1 MKSPQSLEEMIHG
14 GFLWMA
20 AAEVDRR
27 IREDPSLYNL
37 LLGSIY
43 FRQIGEQSSALSLL
57 GRVSDNGCF
66 DVAYNQIQSYCLI
79 GDFTSA
85 LKVVQDFIATSLSLR
100 KEASEAFPPEQ
111 AEYLRDV
118 ESVLGA
124 LAPLSRS
131 AASSIPLGMR
141 LGAYVNL
148 DGNVSMRCP
157 CLYDDRTRSIRTSR
171 AWFDPVASCWVDIN
185 RGLAIREFF
194 QPKHDFRSFIGDM
207 VPLRL
212 SGRPLSNGDLAGVEV
227 VEGVSVYVEVNPHF
241 GHFVTQT
248 ASYANAIPYAE
259 SLVGGKAGT
268 VTVLCG
274 SAMPEWGQ
282 NLLQCGCSAQLEFRQ
297 IDKTKPLIAEQLV
310 VHPQTWVEWHYCH
323 RDHARIFGRIAKNML
338 RGQAKLGDSEKSRKS
353 LVYLSRSRL
362 RDGLR
367 SSVNE
372 EDLEIRLEEMGFAIL
387 HPQLLSLRE
396 ICSVVNSARLIAGS
410 CGSAMHNV
418 LFSAEG
424 PPPVTLN
431 FAHFLP
437 AANFTMIESCCEISS
452 NYYTLSAREASEGGR
467 NLLTFDVNQCVA
479 SAAKALDLL
488 G

>member
-1 MKSPQSLEEMIHG
+1 
-14 GFLWMA
+14 MA

-27 IREDPSLYNL
+27 IRDDPSLYDL

-43 FRQIGEQSSALSLL
+43 FRQIGDQSSALSLL
-57 GRVSDNGCF
+57 GRVSVKGCF
-66 DVAYNQIQSYCLI
+66 DVAYNQIQSYCLV
-79 GDFTSA
+79 GDFSSA
-85 LKVVQDFIATSLSLR
+85 LKVVQDIIAASISPQ
-100 KEASEAFPPEQ
+100 KEGAEVCSPEQ
-111 AEYLRDV
+111 AEYLHDV

-148 DGNVSMRCP
+148 DGNVSMGCP
-157 CLYDDRTRSIRTSR
+157 CLFDDRTRSIRTSR
-171 AWFDPVASCWVDIN
+171 AWFDPVARCWVDIKS
-185 RGLAIREFF
+185 GLAIRELF
-194 QPKHDFRSFIGDM
+194 QPRHDFRGFIGDLAP
-207 VPLRL
+207 VRL
-212 SGRPLSNGDLAGVEV
+212 SGQLLSAGDLAGAEV
-227 VEGVSVYVEVNPHF
+227 VNGVAVYVEVNPHF
-241 GHFVTQT
+241 GHFVTQS

-274 SAMPEWGQ
+274 GAMPEWGQ
-282 NLLQCGCSAQLEFRQ
+282 ILLQQGCSAQLEFRE

-338 RGQAKLGDSEKSRKS
+338 RGQKNPGGSEDSRKA
-353 LVYLSRSRL
+353 LVYFSRSRL
-362 RDGLR
+362 CDGLR

-372 EDLEIRLEEMGFAIL
+372 EDLELRLEAMGFETL

-424 PPPVTLN
+424 PPPATLN

-437 AANFTMIESCCEISS
+437 AANFTMIESCCDIST
-452 NYYTLSAREASEGGR
+452 NYYTLSAREVSDGGR
-467 NLLTFDVNQCVA
+467 NLLAFDVDQCVA